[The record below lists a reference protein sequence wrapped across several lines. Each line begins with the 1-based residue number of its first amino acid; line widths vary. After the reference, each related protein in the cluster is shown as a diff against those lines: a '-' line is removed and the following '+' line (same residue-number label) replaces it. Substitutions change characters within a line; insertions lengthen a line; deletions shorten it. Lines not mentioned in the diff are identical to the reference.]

1 MRALVLSI
9 TMLSSSLTAWG
20 DDYKVIKLEQDVR
33 NLERQVGELNRQLTA
48 LQRREFPTSTASPS
62 RDDNSADTDKWV
74 NAARWDRV
82 RIGMSELE
90 VIELLGK
97 PSSLR
102 AGEGSGQRILLY
114 AMEIGSAGFLGGSI
128 ELRDRRVTAV
138 NKPVLK

>member
-1 MRALVLSI
+1 
-9 TMLSSSLTAWG
+9 MLSLPLTAWG

-48 LQRREFPTSTASPS
+48 LQRRDLPASIAPQA
-62 RDDNSADTDKWV
+62 RDDDSADTDHWV

-82 RIGMSELE
+82 RIGMSELQ

-102 AGEGSGQRILLY
+102 AGEGSAQRILLY
-114 AMEIGSAGFLGGSI
+114 AMEIGSTGFLGGSI